1 MKEQKQPLLVAY
13 KETRDG
19 DSGADTQIEA
29 GRGGEAVQATEAT
42 RARRP
47 LRERAG
53 QRLQTLFIFLLFC
66 ILIVPT
72 PASEG
77 TFGLSRP
84 STLVA
89 LPPVGPFVQAPLNA
103 EQVQALSHLMSRMT
117 VKQLAALY
125 VSRMT
130 LDEEIGQLMM
140 AEYYT
145 PTYGPDLDYMI
156 HTLHVGGVVMYAFQM
171 TGLKQ
176 TQQDIAE
183 MQHRAQ
189 LPLIISADEEGG
201 FVERIQNIFGDRPGA
216 LQTYETGNPANAAK
230 LGHGIAHDLKLLGIN
245 TDLAPDVDVQLVDG
259 PDQYLR
265 TWGYTPQSVIT
276 YGGAYLRAIQGDGI
290 IGCIKHFP
298 GLGAAKTDAHF
309 SLPVIKRSAE
319 QIYSTELVPFK
330 YFVQSKQPLEN
341 PGMVMSTDLL
351 MPAID
356 PVWPAELSHTFMTDI
371 LRNQFGYDG
380 VVITDALYMTGIS
393 KKWNL
398 GQAAVLALQAGN
410 DMLLGANGSYQMLEM
425 INAIKAALQDGQ
437 LTKARIDQSATRIIA
452 LKLQYHLMPPL
463 TPEEM
468 LSGRV

>member
-1 MKEQKQPLLVAY
+1 MKEQKQSLLVAY
-13 KETRDG
+13 KGTRDG

-29 GRGGEAVQATEAT
+29 GRGREAVQAMGAT

-53 QRLQTLFIFLLFC
+53 QGLQTLFIFLLFC

-103 EQVQALSHLMSRMT
+103 EQVQALSHLMSHMT

-176 TQQDIAE
+176 TQRDIAE
-183 MQHRAQ
+183 MQRRAQ

-276 YGGAYLRAIQGDGI
+276 YGGAYLRAIQGDGEI
-290 IGCIKHFP
+290 ACLKHWP
-298 GLGAAKTDAHF
+298 GLGAATTDAHF
-309 SLPVIKRSAE
+309 SLPVVKRTAD
-319 QIYSTELVPFK
+319 QIYSVELATFQH
-330 YFVQSKQPLEN
+330 FIQSKNPLEN
-341 PGMVMSTDLL
+341 PGMIMSTDVL

-356 PVWPAELSHTFMTDI
+356 PTYPGELSHTF
-371 LRNQFGYDG
+371 
-380 VVITDALYMTGIS
+380 
-393 KKWNL
+393 
-398 GQAAVLALQAGN
+398 
-410 DMLLGANGSYQMLEM
+410 
-425 INAIKAALQDGQ
+425 
-437 LTKARIDQSATRIIA
+437 
-452 LKLQYHLMPPL
+452 
-463 TPEEM
+463 
-468 LSGRV
+468 

>member
-1 MKEQKQPLLVAY
+1 MRERKQSLLVSY
-13 KETRDG
+13 QEKQDE
-19 DSGADTQIEA
+19 DSGGSDSKRWIEA
-29 GRGGEAVQATEAT
+29 DRAT
-42 RARRP
+42 RAVHPR
-47 LRERAG
+47 RERLWKG
-53 QRLQTLFIFLLFC
+53 LLFLLAF
-66 ILIVPT
+66 LLLFVLLVPIPGSERAVGSKQSSKQVSL
-72 PASEG
+72 PA
-77 TFGLSRP
+77 
-84 STLVA
+84 
-89 LPPVGPFVQAPLNA
+89 VGPFVNSPLDPDQVNA
-103 EQVQALSHLMSRMT
+103 LRHLMGHMT
-117 VKQLAALY
+117 AKQLAALY
-125 VSRMT
+125 VSHMT

-176 TQQDIAE
+176 TQQDIAQ
-183 MQHRAQ
+183 MQRRAQ

-216 LQTYETGNPANAAK
+216 LQTYETGNPNNAAK
-230 LGHGIAHDLKLLGIN
+230 LGHSIAHDLALLGIN

-298 GLGAAKTDAHF
+298 GLGAAQTDAHF
-309 SLPVIKRSAE
+309 SLPIIKRSRD

-330 YFVQSKQPLEN
+330 YFAQSKQQLEN
-341 PGMVMSTDLL
+341 PGMIMSTDLL

-356 PVWPAELSHTFMTDI
+356 PVWPAELSHTFITDI
-371 LRNQFGYDG
+371 LRHQFGYNG

-410 DMLLGANGSYQMLEM
+410 DMLLGANGSYQMLQM
-425 INAIKAALQDGQ
+425 IDAIKAALRDGQ
-437 LTKARIDQSATRIIA
+437 LSKARIDESATRIIA
-452 LKLQYHLMPPL
+452 LKLQYHLFPPL
-463 TPEEM
+463 TPQDM
-468 LSGRV
+468 LP